1 MTSTDFCRTRGILS
15 HGRKKNGED
24 HHTHCGRPSSN
35 PRKRAVLSLLLP
47 QGCLF
52 KGNKEKKTYALV
64 KADYVYFIYCY
75 YFFDKPFIYI

>member
-52 KGNKEKKTYALV
+52 KGNKEMGVGGGGLKNLCSCEGRLCI
-64 KADYVYFIYCY
+64 FHLLLLL
-75 YFFDKPFIYI
+75 F